1 MPQTN
6 FCTGG
11 QQCNFA
17 SIQTSKQLYTDETF
31 EEESDTCIGIPL
43 RVLKCVQ
50 EFQGSNPAEIQTC
63 IIKISNRKQPYI
75 TVYNPS
81 WAKVKP
87 QYDEFLCDLYT
98 SILFLHFQQVHV
110 YVSFRDIYHID
121 ISMEC
126 IHVHIC
132 SQWRSTVHANEYTV
146 FCKAKILRLSQ
157 CLKDNTSTCLL
168 GSTE

>member
-1 MPQTN
+1 MYWYSFKSAQV
-6 FCTGG
+6 C
-11 QQCNFA
+11 A
-17 SIQTSKQLYTDETF
+17 
-31 EEESDTCIGIPL
+31 
-43 RVLKCVQ
+43 RVLS
-50 EFQGSNPAEIQTC
+50 SNPAEIQTC

-98 SILFLHFQQVHV
+98 SILFLIFIFSKYMYMLVLEI
-110 YVSFRDIYHID
+110 FIIYRVD

-132 SQWRSTVHANEYTV
+132 SQWRSAVHANEYTV

>member
-31 EEESDTCIGIPL
+31 EEESDTFKSAQVYA
-43 RVLKCVQ
+43 RVL
-50 EFQGSNPAEIQTC
+50 GSNPAEIQTC
-63 IIKISNRKQPYI
+63 IIKISNMKQPYI

-81 WAKVKP
+81 WAKVKL

-132 SQWRSTVHANEYTV
+132 SQWRSAVHANEYTV
-146 FCKAKILRLSQ
+146 FCKAKIIRLSQ

>member
-1 MPQTN
+1 MLQSRPLN
-6 FCTGG
+6 IF
-11 QQCNFA
+11 
-17 SIQTSKQLYTDETF
+17 TDETF